1 MADTSL
7 NFTEKCVIG
16 IKANEKRIKD
26 LLNQSLMLVTILN
39 THTGYDN
46 ATKKAKLAYKIS

>member
-1 MADTSL
+1 VADTSL